1 MVGGGWL
8 RLAVVSC
15 GVSWEREKDDG
26 CSHAAGAADLRNAR
40 ARDPFLNR

>member
-26 CSHAAGAADLRNAR
+26 CSHAAGAADFRGRNSEI
-40 ARDPFLNR
+40 